1 MIVICYFFLEYGM
14 GSQASV
20 EGDVYSY
27 GILLLE
33 MFTGV
38 SPTDERFRDGLSLHM
53 HVEMAIS
60 DHVTEI
66 IDHKLFPINDGGENE
81 NAENIHNSLVSVIR
95 CGLLCSKLS
104 PKERIGI
111 KEVVKELNSARMKLL
126 R

>member
-1 MIVICYFFLEYGM
+1 M
-14 GSQASV
+14 GGQASI
-20 EGDVYSY
+20 EGDAYSY
-27 GILLLE
+27 GIILLE

-53 HVEMAIS
+53 HVEMAFS
-60 DHVTEI
+60 DGVTEI
-66 IDHKLFPINDGGENE
+66 IDNRLFPVNDGGEYANVTE
-81 NAENIHNSLVSVIR
+81 DIHGCLVSVIR

-111 KEVVKELNSARMKLL
+111 KEVVRKLNCARVKLL